1 MRCLAEQYPT
11 EIRAAASGIAYS
23 LSKLS
28 AAALPFIM
36 LPVLDNYGPGAM
48 FGVIAGAMALLV
60 SVVLVLGTRSTGKP
74 VDRH

>member
-1 MRCLAEQYPT
+1 M
-11 EIRAAASGIAYS
+11 
-23 LSKLS
+23 SKLS